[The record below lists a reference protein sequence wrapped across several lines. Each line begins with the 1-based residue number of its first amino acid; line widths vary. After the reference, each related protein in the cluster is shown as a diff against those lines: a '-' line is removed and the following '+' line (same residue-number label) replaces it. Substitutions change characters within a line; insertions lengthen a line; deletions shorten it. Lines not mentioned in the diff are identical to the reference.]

1 MEGVSTGYEPDR
13 DRPTEAEEKDHMPAL
28 STFCNPD
35 PQALRIAQELH
46 WSENPTL
53 TVLFGS
59 RARGDY
65 APGRSD
71 VDILMVQ
78 DQPPTE
84 EQNRRVKLQTLS
96 LSASLYRGYRVPVQV
111 MWKPLEEF
119 EKRKVGVNG
128 VVARAIDHGIIL
140 SNSSTDYGAWSRRAQ
155 TSHHMRWAKGHLSF
169 FLDRQLG
176 REPTDHEVG
185 VQAFLAIRNALKA
198 VVYAQGEWCPD
209 IEDVDMLIDLAARAD
224 PEFDFRPAIE
234 GDVYSQYSPARR
246 DLPTERPLSSVMNYR
261 EMLEKDLR
269 TLLDR
274 VDVVRE
280 SWKRNSQATTSHGRN
295 N

>member
-1 MEGVSTGYEPDR
+1 
-13 DRPTEAEEKDHMPAL
+13 MPAL
-28 STFCNPD
+28 TTFCNPD
-35 PQALRIAQELH
+35 PQALRIAQQLH
-46 WSENPTL
+46 RSENPTL
-53 TVLFGS
+53 TVLFGA

-84 EQNRRVKLQTLS
+84 EQDQRVKLQAQS
-96 LSASLYRGYRVPVQV
+96 SSASLYRGYWVPVEELW
-111 MWKPLEEF
+111 MPLEEF
-119 EKRKVGVNG
+119 EKRKRGVNG
-128 VVARAIDHGIIL
+128 VAAQAIDHGIIL
-140 SNSSTDYGAWSRRAQ
+140 SNSSTDYGTWSRRAQ
-155 TSHHMRWAKGHLSF
+155 TSHHVRWAKSHLNF
-169 FLDRQLG
+169 FLDRQLE
-176 REPTDHEVG
+176 REPTDHQVG
-185 VQAFLAIRNALKA
+185 VQAFLAIQDALKA

-209 IEDVDMLIDLAARAD
+209 IEDVDMLIDLGSRAD
-224 PEFDFRPAIE
+224 PGFAFRPAIE
-234 GDVYSQYSPARR
+234 GDVYSQYSLARR
-246 DLPTERPLSSVMNYR
+246 DLPTERPLSSVMNHR

-280 SWKRNSQATTSHGRN
+280 SWKRNSPATTSHGKN

>member
-1 MEGVSTGYEPDR
+1 
-13 DRPTEAEEKDHMPAL
+13 MPAL
-28 STFCNPD
+28 TTFCNPD

-46 WSENPTL
+46 RSENPTL

-84 EQNRRVKLQTLS
+84 EQDQRVKLHAQS
-96 LSASLYRGYRVPVQV
+96 LSASLYRGYWVPVQV
-111 MWKPLEEF
+111 LWMPLEEF
-119 EKRKVGVNG
+119 EKSRRGVNG
-128 VVARAIDHGIIL
+128 VAARAIDHGIIL
-140 SNSSTDYGAWSRRAQ
+140 SNGSTDYGTWSRRAQ
-155 TSHHMRWAKGHLSF
+155 TSHHIGWAKRHLNF
-169 FLDRQLG
+169 FLDRQLKS
-176 REPTDHEVG
+176 ESTDHQVG
-185 VQAFLAIRNALKA
+185 VQAFLAIQDALKA

-209 IEDVDMLIDLAARAD
+209 IEDVDMLIALAARAD
-224 PEFDFRPAIE
+224 PGFEFRPAIA
-234 GDVYSQYSPARR
+234 GDVYSQYSLAREG
-246 DLPTERPLSSVMNYR
+246 LPTELPLSSVMNHR
-261 EMLEKDLR
+261 EMLEKDPR

-280 SWKRNSQATTSHGRN
+280 SWKRNSPATTSHGKN

>member
-1 MEGVSTGYEPDR
+1 
-13 DRPTEAEEKDHMPAL
+13 MPAL
-28 STFCNPD
+28 TTFCNPD
-35 PQALRIAQELH
+35 PQALRIAQQLH
-46 WSENPTL
+46 RSENPTL

-84 EQNRRVKLQTLS
+84 EQDQRVKLQAQS
-96 LSASLYRGYRVPVQV
+96 LSASLYRGYWVPVQV
-111 MWKPLEEF
+111 MWMPLEEF
-119 EKRKVGVNG
+119 EKRKVGVSG
-128 VVARAIDHGIIL
+128 VAARAIDHGIIL
-140 SNSSTDYGAWSRRAQ
+140 SNSSTDYGTWSRRAQ
-155 TSHHMRWAKGHLSF
+155 TSHHMGWAKNHVKL
-169 FLDRQLG
+169 FLDRQLE

-185 VQAFLAIRNALKA
+185 VQAFAAIRNALKA

-224 PEFDFRPAIE
+224 PGFDFRPAIA
-234 GDVYSQYSPARR
+234 GDVYSQYRLARL
-246 DLPTERPLSSVMNYR
+246 DLPTEFPLSSVMNHR
-261 EMLEKDLR
+261 EMVEKDLR

-280 SWKRNSQATTSHGRN
+280 SWKRNSPATTSHGRKN
-295 N
+295 